1 MTFTDIDVHGY
12 ATIKA
17 VSAIF
22 MAVCGTV
29 AYAGNFS
36 WTMEKV
42 SIAINRKNVDVIT
55 TYAAT
60 AVLAPGSRITN
71 IYASRSYNGD
81 ARVETRLCW
90 NDMSHCV
97 LMGGSSLNIKQ
108 FNGFEADK
116 PVYLVHTAVG
126 DKDGPLPSPV
136 FVKGSVI
143 VWYAS

>member
-1 MTFTDIDVHGY
+1 MRGY

-17 VSAIF
+17 IVAIF
-22 MAVCGTV
+22 MAVCSAV
-29 AYAGNFS
+29 AYAGDFS

-42 SIAINRKNVDVIT
+42 SMAINRKNVDVIT

-60 AVLAPGSRITN
+60 ATLAPGSRITN
-71 IYASRSYNGD
+71 IHASRSYNGD

-108 FNGFEADK
+108 FNRSEE
-116 PVYLVHTAVG
+116 HTSE
-126 DKDGPLPSPV
+126 L
-136 FVKGSVI
+136 
-143 VWYAS
+143 